1 MVGEALEGV
10 ALAALRVQMVKVRRN
25 SPSSYPP
32 TATYVSRCICIQY
45 SNLASIAILFFDY
58 FLTLNLEVTLVWPRT
73 WSISKVLFVLSRYLP
88 FVEVPLILY
97 YVFAL
102 NPGLTSCR
110 IVNST
115 IIVARLV
122 GIALA
127 EAILVLRTYALSG
140 RDPRILRI
148 FATVFACGVS
158 TSMIT
163 LSIFI
168 HGSKYDIPPLHLPG
182 CDLTGGTF
190 ILVGIPFIIIVLNEL
205 VLMSYTVWIGL
216 KTYHNSHNP
225 LVVALYVDGIMY
237 FVFLSVGSI
246 LNLVVLVAGPPHT
259 QDLLNSF
266 LRVLHAVFSCRI
278 ILHVRQADQRRQE
291 LANEE
296 VLSLASLNF
305 ETDRREDERTTFV
318 Q

>member
-1 MVGEALEGV
+1 MAGEALEGL
-10 ALAALRVQMVKVRRN
+10 ALAASRLQMVK
-25 SPSSYPP
+25 
-32 TATYVSRCICIQY
+32 Y
-45 SNLASIAILFFDY
+45 SDLASIAILFFDY
-58 FLTLNLEVTLVWPRT
+58 FLTLNLEVTFVWPRA

-88 FVEVPLILY
+88 FVEVPLIFY

-102 NPGLTSCR
+102 NPGVTSCR
-110 IVNST
+110 IINST
-115 IIVARLV
+115 VIVARLV

-140 RDPRILRI
+140 RNPRILRI
-148 FATVFACGVS
+148 FGTLFAFGVS
-158 TSMIT
+158 TSIIT

-168 HGSKYDIPPLHLPG
+168 HGSKYDVPPFHLPG

-205 VLMSYTVWIGL
+205 VLMTYTMWIGL
-216 KTYHNSHNP
+216 KTYRQSHSP

-246 LNLVVLVAGPPHT
+246 LNLIILVAGPPHT

-278 ILHVRQADQRRQE
+278 ILHVRQADHRRQE

-296 VLSLASLNF
+296 VLSLGSLNF
-305 ETDRREDERTTFV
+305 GTKPPRG
-318 Q
+318 